1 MFWIIEETNA
11 PKKSNEAVLKDWSK
25 KTNVKAERVNYTAEF
40 LLTSDFGEPGAITI
54 VNKHQQEFFLETI
67 TLEQFASDPIHFPC
81 NSWVQSRKDHP
92 AKRIFFSNK
101 VTFFLPFLLG
111 SAFVICLQL
120 IIKTFTR

>member
-1 MFWIIEETNA
+1 MILIWDIEETNA

-25 KTNVKAERVNYTAEF
+25 KTNLKAERVNYIAEF

-54 VNKHQQEFFLETI
+54 TNKHQQEFFLETI
-67 TLEQFASDPIHFPC
+67 TIEQFASDPIHFPC

-101 VTFFLPFLLG
+101 VIFFYELFLKVF
-111 SAFVICLQL
+111 S
-120 IIKTFTR
+120 